1 MKLLPLFILGGG
13 FYLFTK
19 NKSGIKSNI
28 KSESIISKI
37 GSKEI
42 GYELINCNKLII
54 HDQNKAYSHA
64 FNQGYNLYIQDVKAA
79 LDDNIETKSIGLPGL
94 YNIEKNLIGLC
105 FDSENIKLLSKK
117 NALFLFNLVKA
128 LYAGYAHLDP
138 LSSDND
144 ILKMNLSHY
153 INNMISLNGYDT
165 SDFKIE
171 NLEVIY

>member
-19 NKSGIKSNI
+19 NKSVNNSAKSKN
-28 KSESIISKI
+28 IISKL

-54 HDQNKAYSHA
+54 YDENKAYSYA
-64 FNQGYNLYIQDVKAA
+64 FNQGYNLYVRDVTATF
-79 LDDNIETKSIGLPGL
+79 DDNAETKAIELPGL
-94 YNIEKNLIGLC
+94 YNIEKNLIGSC
-105 FDSENIKLLSKK
+105 FDLENIKLLSKN

-128 LYAGYAHLDP
+128 LYAGYARLDP
-138 LSSDND
+138 PSSDND

-153 INNMISLNGYDT
+153 ISMISLNGYDT